1 MEVSDLDRS
10 ILFSILSISCF
21 RELIKKVTFLPKG
34 NIKQSQ
40 DKDDTTGLWL
50 PHLPFVQNSLSEKN
64 GGCVRKMG
72 PLAHS
77 WTWSLLKLPSG
88 TENGPFSHWASL
100 LHCLI
105 WLSQHWLDR
114 IQENLVHRGSIYAPC
129 PLIWVGSGTDHQ
141 NIAEVML
148 CQFPCTGLK
157 RLTASASFL
166 RILLLRE
173 ATCHAGRGP
182 ELTKVGGRQGEMLA
196 SPSCSSHSNWNADM
210 SLKKASWTSKA
221 ATENCNRR

>member
-1 MEVSDLDRS
+1 MASQETISLWTSRIFSVLL
-10 ILFSILSISCF
+10 ILFRFGSVFYRIYDPEGVLKQDFVSSFIKWKGG
-21 RELIKKVTFLPKG
+21 ELQMAT
-34 NIKQSQ
+34 
-40 DKDDTTGLWL
+40 
-50 PHLPFVQNSLSEKN
+50 NSLTLLPSN
-64 GGCVRKMG
+64 GG
-72 PLAHS
+72 
-77 WTWSLLKLPSG
+77 
-88 TENGPFSHWASL
+88 
-100 LHCLI
+100 
-105 WLSQHWLDR
+105 
-114 IQENLVHRGSIYAPC
+114 IYAPC